1 MITARCPARNRRI
14 AGCGRAADACQ
25 IVATIGPCA
34 GEAPMKSCAGM
45 RQCDVGIARHPV
57 SRALWR
63 PLRHPA
69 KAPSRARATRRDFEM
84 VFFTGNVGMRRL
96 LVAVGLTAAMAG
108 GAQGEIFKIPEEKAA
123 ISIDVPDGW
132 SPNLSDDTIDMTSP
146 DRAIFFW
153 LTVEKEADAAAVK
166 AEALKAII
174 RNGMK
179 IDQATVKEAASP
191 FAGLDSTEWV
201 YSATDNGQPRLVKIR
216 ATRLADNRFI

>member
-1 MITARCPARNRRI
+1 VRRN
-14 AGCGRAADACQ
+14 Q
-25 IVATIGPCA
+25 
-34 GEAPMKSCAGM
+34 
-45 RQCDVGIARHPV
+45 
-57 SRALWR
+57 AL
-63 PLRHPA
+63 
-69 KAPSRARATRRDFEM
+69 RDFETAI
-84 VFFTGNVGMRRL
+84 FSGNVCMRRL
-96 LVAVGLTAAMAG
+96 LLAFGLVAMADI
-108 GAQGEIFKIPEEKAA
+108 AQAEIFKIPEEKAA

-216 ATRLADNRFI
+216 ATRLADNRFIQLAQWGPPAGFDKHAATLAKIFGSVKVIGK